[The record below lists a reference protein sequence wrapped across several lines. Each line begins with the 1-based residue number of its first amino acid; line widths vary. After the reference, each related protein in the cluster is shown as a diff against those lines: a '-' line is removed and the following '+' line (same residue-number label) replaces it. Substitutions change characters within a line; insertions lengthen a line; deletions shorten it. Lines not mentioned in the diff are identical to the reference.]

1 MNDKT
6 IIRETSTVNYK
17 VWVRCATFNHAPYIT
32 QTMDGFCIQQTD
44 FPFICVIID
53 DASQDGAQEAISR
66 YLQEHFNEV
75 TKEETENYNL
85 TLACHKVNANCH
97 FAVFL
102 LKKNHYSQ
110 GKMPLDYANRWKEHC
125 SYVALCEGD
134 DYWTDPH
141 KLQRQSDALDANP
154 RAVLVYTNF
163 RCVGADGEPI
173 SRPLIETFPLRSH
186 SGDNLTTLFRYGNY
200 VMTLTTMCRNEVWHT
215 RAYRNCPHKKDFG
228 LTLAAGLMG
237 DFIWLPEQTACYR
250 SLESGMIRSGLRQG
264 VHWAQDIYRYYAR
277 LVMCGQCK
285 PLSFRQRCRNTTL
298 ILMRAIT
305 RKDKHLKKD
314 TLKASPLSYLLLPIA
329 IIKLKFKI

>member
-6 IIRETSTVNYK
+6 VNCQISTAKYK
-17 VWVRCATFNHAPYIT
+17 VCVCCATFNHAPYIT
-32 QTMDGFCIQQTD
+32 ATLDGFCRQQTD

-75 TKEETENYNL
+75 TKEETGNYNL

-141 KLQRQSDALDANP
+141 KLQKQIG
-154 RAVLVYTNF
+154 RAHV
-163 RCVGADGEPI
+163 
-173 SRPLIETFPLRSH
+173 
-186 SGDNLTTLFRYGNY
+186 
-200 VMTLTTMCRNEVWHT
+200 
-215 RAYRNCPHKKDFG
+215 
-228 LTLAAGLMG
+228 
-237 DFIWLPEQTACYR
+237 
-250 SLESGMIRSGLRQG
+250 
-264 VHWAQDIYRYYAR
+264 
-277 LVMCGQCK
+277 
-285 PLSFRQRCRNTTL
+285 
-298 ILMRAIT
+298 
-305 RKDKHLKKD
+305 
-314 TLKASPLSYLLLPIA
+314 
-329 IIKLKFKI
+329 

>member
-17 VWVRCATFNHAPYIT
+17 VCVLCATFNHAPYIT

-134 DYWTDPH
+134 DYWTDEH
-141 KLQRQSDALDANP
+141 KLQKQADALDATP
-154 RAVLVYTNF
+154 QATLVY
-163 RCVGADGEPI
+163 
-173 SRPLIETFPLRSH
+173 SH
-186 SGDNLTTLFRYGNY
+186 SPVCMVLKIPSTELLDCTSNADY
-200 VMTLTTMCRNEVWHT
+200 CRS
-215 RAYRNCPHKKDFG
+215 
-228 LTLAAGLMG
+228 
-237 DFIWLPEQTACYR
+237 R
-250 SLESGMIRSGLRQG
+250 SVFHFLQ
-264 VHWAQDIYRYYAR
+264 VVQDERI
-277 LVMCGQCK
+277 
-285 PLSFRQRCRNTTL
+285 
-298 ILMRAIT
+298 
-305 RKDKHLKKD
+305 
-314 TLKASPLSYLLLPIA
+314 
-329 IIKLKFKI
+329 